1 MTLALANHR
10 DGGAGT
16 GPAGPAGPAAWLTL
30 RLPPAAGQSQDRTL
44 DLRTE
49 MEAIAWVE
57 RLGERLFRN
66 RRENAA
72 LRIDLGVALLAAR
85 ERIRHGAWDY
95 FLERCRID
103 PRLARRCM
111 QTVRALMDLGVDL
124 GGPWLSWRQVE
135 MRAGVRTEAEQNPV
149 EMRPRTH
156 LTGTWDLEQNG
167 QAEQNPGQNGERAVL
182 TGGTPEGSDDDG
194 DFCGDDTEQDPEQN
208 GERAVLT
215 GTWDE
220 RHNGERADEAGAGD
234 GRPVALRPLAARP
247 LTARVEAPGQM
258 DLSGL
263 YERARAGVRWLREAL
278 DGDDLT
284 ADEAGQ
290 VARMVE
296 AMRARR
302 NGNSSSAT
310 DGASLTLRAERT

>member
-30 RLPPAAGQSQDRTL
+30 RLPPAAGQSQNRTL

-111 QTVRALMDLGVDL
+111 RAVRALRAREIDLA
-124 GGPWLSWRQVE
+124 GPWLSWRQVE
-135 MRAGVRTEAEQNPV
+135 MRAGLSGVAEPDREAEQNP
-149 EMRPRTH
+149 EDSGK
-156 LTGTWDLEQNG
+156 LSD
-167 QAEQNPGQNGERAVL
+167 L
-182 TGGTPEGSDDDG
+182 TGGTPDCSEDDG

-215 GTWDE
+215 GTGDE
-220 RHNGERADEAGAGD
+220 RHNGERAVEAGAGD
-234 GRPVALRPLAARP
+234 GRPLALRPLAARPLTARPLTARP

-263 YERARAGVRWLREAL
+263 YDRARAGVRWLREAL

-302 NGNSSSAT
+302 NGHSSSAT